1 MRMTRGRQ
9 RPPPLIP
16 IPIMFGAPIGRRPF
30 VSFEVINEIGC
41 MNENIGS
48 KDLGAIARQAMVDRG
63 LEPDFPADAVQQ
75 LNAVPGPARE
85 TDHSIRDLRTL
96 LWCSIDNDSSMDLDQ
111 LTVAETL
118 PGGGIKILVAIADV
132 DAIVK
137 PAAPLDRHAKTNTT
151 SVYTAAK
158 IFPMLPERLSTDL
171 TSLGEGQ
178 DRLALVIEMSAAADG
193 SVPESNV
200 YRALVNNHAKL
211 AYRSVAAWLEGQ
223 ARPPDK
229 VARTKG
235 LDEQLRMQDQIAQR
249 MRSVRDLHGALDL
262 ETIEPE
268 AVLSDGKVVALRV
281 DCKNRAKQLIE
292 DFMIAANGVSAQ
304 FLEKRGWPVLQR
316 VVRSPERWCRMR
328 KVAESFNDQLPD
340 APDSKALAEF
350 MTRRHQADSL
360 RFPDLS
366 LTIVK
371 LLGAG
376 EYVVQAAGQ
385 EAGGH
390 FGLAVREYSHSTAP
404 NRRFPD
410 LITQRL
416 LKAALAGA
424 ETPYS
429 SAELTSLAAH
439 CTAQE
444 DAAKKV
450 ERQVR
455 KSAAA
460 LFLSGRVG
468 ETFDALVTGASE
480 KGTWVRL
487 LQPPAEGKL
496 MDAQAGIDVG
506 DQIRVRLANLNVE
519 RGFLDFVR
527 ATK

>member
-1 MRMTRGRQ
+1 
-9 RPPPLIP
+9 
-16 IPIMFGAPIGRRPF
+16 
-30 VSFEVINEIGC
+30 
-41 MNENIGS
+41 MNEKIGS
-48 KDLGAIARQAMVDRG
+48 PDLRALAHQAMMDRG

-75 LNAVPGPARE
+75 LNAVPGPAWD
-85 TDHSIRDLRTL
+85 TDHSLRDLRTL
-96 LWCSIDNDSSMDLDQ
+96 LWCSIDNDNSMDLDQ
-111 LTVAETL
+111 LTVAEPL
-118 PGGGIKILVAIADV
+118 PGGGSKVLIAIADV

-137 PAAPLDRHAKTNTT
+137 PGSPIDRHARTNTT
-151 SVYTAAK
+151 SVYTAAR

-171 TSLGEGQ
+171 TSLAEGE
-178 DRLALVIEMSAAADG
+178 DRLALVIEMSVAADG
-193 SVPESNV
+193 SVRESAIF
-200 YRALVNNHAKL
+200 RAVVNNHAKL
-211 AYRSVAAWLEGQ
+211 AYRSVAAWLERN

-229 VARTKG
+229 VAKIPG
-235 LDEQLRMQDQIAQR
+235 LDDQLRRQDQIAQR
-249 MRSVRDLHGALDL
+249 LRSVRDRHGALDL

-268 AVLSDGKVVALRV
+268 AILRDGQVVELRV
-281 DCKNRAKQLIE
+281 DSRNRAKQLIE

-304 FLEKRGWPVLQR
+304 FLEKRGWPALQR
-316 VVRSPERWCRMR
+316 VVRTPKRWDRIR
-328 KVAESFNDQLPD
+328 QVAESFHEPLP
-340 APDSKALAEF
+340 ASPDSRALAEF
-350 MTRRHQADSL
+350 LTRRRLADPL

-376 EYVVQAAGQ
+376 EYVVQAAGR
-385 EAGGH
+385 ESGGH

-424 ETPYS
+424 ASPYS

-460 LFLSGRVG
+460 LFLSDRIGA
-468 ETFDALVTGASE
+468 TFEALVTGASE

-496 MDAQAGIDVG
+496 LDPQRGIDVG
-506 DQIRVRLANLNVE
+506 DPIRVRLDRVNVA
-519 RGFLDFVR
+519 RGFIDFVR
-527 ATK
+527 APK